1 MKKVVVDAEDEHKAE
16 YRFDY
21 STARP
26 NRFAERMSADEE
38 VVVGEA
44 IATAKQRD
52 LELSSGQVQGRTHDE
67 VIQAVRQIVGGD

>member
-1 MKKVVVDAEDEHKAE
+1 MKKVEADVDDELRAE

-26 NRFAERMSADEE
+26 NRFAELMAADEE
-38 VVVGEA
+38 AVVRET

-52 LELSSGQVQGRTHDE
+52 LELTSGQVQGRTHEE
-67 VIQAVRQIVGGD
+67 VMQAARRIVGGG